1 MILTPE
7 NRIKDY
13 TAKGWW
19 GTDTLYSLFIAA
31 CEESGDSEALVDAP
45 NRREFTLGDPR
56 RLNFNQIKTE
66 VDRYASIFYDAG
78 FRKDDKVVLQL
89 PNIVELAILY
99 IALSKIGIIIS
110 PVPIQ
115 YGKYEITKII
125 DDIKPKGYIGIAS
138 FNSKNFAEGI
148 RNAFNNEHIL
158 FSVGDADGFIN
169 INNKAFGEDS
179 LADTDAYTQSIA
191 NSANDILTIC
201 WTSGTTGTPKGVPRS
216 HNLWITMAKAAYHLA
231 NTQKGD
237 ILLNPFPL
245 VNMASIGGFLFNW
258 LICKGKLIQHHPFDL
273 NIYLSQLSKEKV
285 NYTIAAPAIMNM
297 LLNNTPLFENLDLS
311 NLRSIG
317 CGGAPL
323 SEWMVKTFQ
332 ESHDITIQNIFG
344 SNEGMSLLSTRDDV
358 EDPKLRAVYFPRF
371 GVDGFD
377 WNNPISKTIKTKL
390 INLESNE
397 EILRPTIP
405 GELLISGSTVF
416 DGYWEAPE
424 ANSEVFDEDGYFR
437 TGDMFEISSD
447 DTENKFYKYCGR
459 CKDLIIRGG
468 MNISPEELD
477 YLLISHPLIIDV
489 AVTGYEDELLG
500 EKVGIVAVISEG
512 THLELE
518 DIINFLKELGI
529 AKYKFP
535 EDLRIIKELP
545 RNPVGKV
552 LRRELKVL
560 FS

>member
-1 MILTPE
+1 MILTPG

-13 TAKGWW
+13 TEKGWW
-19 GTDTLYSLFIAA
+19 GTDTLYSLFEDA
-31 CEESGDSEALVDAP
+31 CNESGECEALVDAP
-45 NRREFTLGDPR
+45 NRNEFTSGQPK
-56 RLNFNQIKTE
+56 RLTFNQIRIE
-66 VDRYASIFYDAG
+66 VDRYASIFYEAG
-78 FRKDDKVVLQL
+78 FRKDDKVILQL

-99 IALSKIGIIIS
+99 IALSKLGIIIS
-110 PVPIQ
+110 PVPVQ

-125 DDIKPKGYIGIAS
+125 NDINPKGYIAIAS
-138 FNSKNFAEGI
+138 LNSKNFTQGI
-148 RNAFNNEHIL
+148 KDAFHDKHTL
-158 FSVGDADGFIN
+158 LSVGDAEGFIN
-169 INNKAFGEDS
+169 LENSHKENS
-179 LADTDAYTQSIA
+179 LADTDKYVKSIS

-273 NIYLSQLSKEKV
+273 NIYLSQLSEEKV

-500 EKVGIVAVISEG
+500 EKVGIVAVTSEG

>member
-1 MILTPE
+1 M
-7 NRIKDY
+7 
-13 TAKGWW
+13 
-19 GTDTLYSLFIAA
+19 
-31 CEESGDSEALVDAP
+31 DS
-45 NRREFTLGDPR
+45 
-56 RLNFNQIKTE
+56 
-66 VDRYASIFYDAG
+66 
-78 FRKDDKVVLQL
+78 
-89 PNIVELAILY
+89 
-99 IALSKIGIIIS
+99 
-110 PVPIQ
+110 
-115 YGKYEITKII
+115 
-125 DDIKPKGYIGIAS
+125 
-138 FNSKNFAEGI
+138 
-148 RNAFNNEHIL
+148 
-158 FSVGDADGFIN
+158 
-169 INNKAFGEDS
+169 
-179 LADTDAYTQSIA
+179 DAYIQSLT

-216 HNLWITMAKAAYHLA
+216 HNLWSTMAKAAYHLA
-231 NTQKGD
+231 DTQKGD

-273 NIYLSQLSKEKV
+273 NIYLNQLSEEKV

-332 ESHDITIQNIFG
+332 ENHDITIQNIFG
-344 SNEGMSLLSTRDDV
+344 SNEGMTLLSTRDDV

-390 INLESNE
+390 MNLESNE
-397 EILRPTIP
+397 EIFSPAIP

-416 DGYWEAPE
+416 DGYWESPE
-424 ANSEVFDEDGYFR
+424 ANKDVFDNEGYFR

-447 DTENKFYKYCGR
+447 ATENKFYKYCGR

-477 YLLISHPLIIDV
+477 YLLMSHPLILDV

-500 EKVGIVAVISEG
+500 EKVGVVAVVSDG
-512 THLELE
+512 TSLELTE
-518 DIINFLKELGI
+518 ITDFLEELGI

-535 EDLRIIKELP
+535 EDIRIIKELP